1 MANKMKIWLAYEG
14 IEETYAY
21 EFTGVP
27 DSALIEASVQAAV
40 TACNERLNT
49 AVGTSTVKY
58 GYLFKYN
65 GANNPAIGVARVTS
79 ESTQEVPITLT
90 GGE

>member
-21 EFTGVP
+21 EFDNVP

-40 TACNERLNT
+40 EACNERLNT
-49 AVGTSTVKY
+49 AVGSSSVKQ

-65 GANNPAIGVARVTS
+65 GTTNPATHVAKVTA
-79 ESTQEVPITLT
+79 ESVHEVPILT